1 MASENPDHSRVVS
14 LEVMIVSMTIEEA
27 IQQFIFH
34 CQYEKNLSPKTLKA
48 YSIDLRQFAEHLAQ
62 QLEVTT
68 IAGIDKVALRDYIKS
83 LFTHLAEKSV
93 KRKVA
98 TLKAFLHF
106 LEREDIV
113 TVNPFR
119 KMDVRIKE
127 TRRLPR
133 AISLEDLEKLF
144 RHLYQLKRRG
154 LRKKSAAYRLLIRD
168 IAVIELLF
176 ATGARVGEVCTLR
189 QQDVDMRQER
199 VRILGKGGRER
210 IIQLCD
216 PETLEAVKEYAA
228 LAEPDEQ
235 HEDRPF
241 FRNRGGRRLTEQTV
255 RTALRRH
262 VREAGVDLHVTPH
275 MLRHSTATLLLEEG
289 VDIRFIQQ
297 LLGHRSIATTQIYT
311 EVGAGAQRRVLA
323 GRHPRRRFRAG

>member
-1 MASENPDHSRVVS
+1 
-14 LEVMIVSMTIEEA
+14 MTIEEA
-27 IQQFIFH
+27 VAQFLFH

-48 YSIDLRQFAEHLAQ
+48 YSIDLRQFSEHLARE
-62 QLEVTT
+62 LAVTD
-68 IAGIDKVALRDYIKS
+68 IAGVDKTALRDYIKS
-83 LFTHLAEKSV
+83 LFNHLAEKSV

-106 LEREDIV
+106 LEREDAV
-113 TVNPFR
+113 AVNPFR

-133 AISLEDLEKLF
+133 SISLADLEKLF
-144 RHLYQLKRRG
+144 RHLYSLKKKT
-154 LRKKSAAYRLLIRD
+154 RKKSPAYRLLIRD
-168 IAVIELLF
+168 IAVLELLF
-176 ATGARVGEVCTLR
+176 ATGARVGEICSLR
-189 QQDVDMRQER
+189 NQDVDLRQEW

-210 IIQLCD
+210 ILQLCD
-216 PETLEAVKEYAA
+216 EETLSALKEYLA
-228 LAEPDEQ
+228 LWDEGAG
-235 HEDRPF
+235 EDAQF
-241 FRNRGGRRLTEQTV
+241 FRNRNGGRLSEQTV
-255 RTALRRH
+255 RTTLRRQT
-262 VREAGVDLHVTPH
+262 RDAGVVLHVTPH

-323 GRHPRRRFRAG
+323 GRHPRGRFRAG